1 MTAQNAA
8 KILVIDDVEDNLTL
22 LSELLER
29 EGYKVAKANDGLSG
43 LEMVRAIQPDLILSD
58 VMMPGINGFQLT
70 QRLRADN
77 SVGFVPI
84 ILITA
89 RNDTNDKVRALEAG
103 ADDFMIKPIQRLE
116 LVARVRSLIRLKQS
130 SDALI
135 ATARENAQLYQEAQ
149 QRASELS
156 ILNEIAL
163 GIGSKISLNE
173 LLKLVVAKSCE
184 LIKAES
190 GTLYLYT
197 EDKQRLIVA
206 AGHNGGE
213 RYLGRTVEI
222 GEGVAGLVAITGK
235 PMRVN
240 NYYEWSGK
248 AKSFANESN
257 ITAVLGVPLLSNGRV
272 VGVVDV
278 MNDVRRSVFSDE
290 DVRLLN
296 LLAPQAGVAV
306 NNALLYQEVAQERD
320 RLLAVLNSVNDG
332 ILMLDRNYSVVL
344 SNPRFSELMKLNPEQ
359 VVNHSMGEVAEMLG
373 ESLESQPSFSAEYIN
388 RTLRDLSKRQ
398 DQTFQNHITIN
409 EPRRRDMEWSGLPV
423 LDSARNVL
431 GWLNVFH
438 DVTQQYELER
448 FRDDFISML
457 VHDLRSPLTSI
468 IGGVELAVGLVSP
481 DQDVDHAH
489 QHEFLVHVIRNCHSL
504 LSMINALLEVSR
516 LEADKMPLTMQETSV
531 DELVNSAIS
540 QVSIMAQEKQSLIV
554 TDMTEGVRVNL
565 DAEKMRRVIVNLLT
579 NAIKFSPAGLDVRLT
594 VRVEDGVRRKG
605 TTSSLDPDRLRRST
619 TQFLR
624 ERGML
629 QGVDEESEASQ
640 HVKALLL
647 AISDDGP
654 GIPADSIDLIFDK
667 FVQLPQHEG

>member
-248 AKSFANESN
+248 ASS
-257 ITAVLGVPLLSNGRV
+257 LSPMR
-272 VGVVDV
+272 
-278 MNDVRRSVFSDE
+278 
-290 DVRLLN
+290 
-296 LLAPQAGVAV
+296 A
-306 NNALLYQEVAQERD
+306 
-320 RLLAVLNSVNDG
+320 
-332 ILMLDRNYSVVL
+332 I
-344 SNPRFSELMKLNPEQ
+344 
-359 VVNHSMGEVAEMLG
+359 
-373 ESLESQPSFSAEYIN
+373 
-388 RTLRDLSKRQ
+388 
-398 DQTFQNHITIN
+398 
-409 EPRRRDMEWSGLPV
+409 
-423 LDSARNVL
+423 
-431 GWLNVFH
+431 
-438 DVTQQYELER
+438 
-448 FRDDFISML
+448 
-457 VHDLRSPLTSI
+457 
-468 IGGVELAVGLVSP
+468 
-481 DQDVDHAH
+481 
-489 QHEFLVHVIRNCHSL
+489 SL
-504 LSMINALLEVSR
+504 LSWVYR
-516 LEADKMPLTMQETSV
+516 
-531 DELVNSAIS
+531 
-540 QVSIMAQEKQSLIV
+540 
-554 TDMTEGVRVNL
+554 
-565 DAEKMRRVIVNLLT
+565 
-579 NAIKFSPAGLDVRLT
+579 F
-594 VRVEDGVRRKG
+594 
-605 TTSSLDPDRLRRST
+605 
-619 TQFLR
+619 
-624 ERGML
+624 
-629 QGVDEESEASQ
+629 
-640 HVKALLL
+640 
-647 AISDDGP
+647 
-654 GIPADSIDLIFDK
+654 
-667 FVQLPQHEG
+667 